1 MAPVAEA
8 LSLAGWLHVSGAHSV
23 EDLTSKSPKELAV
36 LAERVHAE
44 CASRTALL
52 NKGGE
57 EMVDECRQHSVTFL
71 ADILV
76 YCDLQEAITIGDMG
90 RMEDLLKPILL
101 RFAGG
106 DNPKYTIEV
115 LEVLQGLKREWTPEV
130 ACVYRLYSVMVQN

>member
-1 MAPVAEA
+1 M
-8 LSLAGWLHVSGAHSV
+8 
-23 EDLTSKSPKELAV
+23 

-44 CASRTALL
+44 CASRMALL
-52 NKGGE
+52 NKGGK

-76 YCDLQEAITIGDMG
+76 YCHLQEAITIGDVG
-90 RMEDLLKPILL
+90 RMEGLLKPILL